1 MQDADGWF
9 RLGETASR
17 ENYVYTGQFLTLS
30 TTGDAVKS
38 GVITD
43 YDGDKRRAAARI
55 PNTTPGQNSHFTISA
70 SANQDDG
77 PRGFLVGDFGL
88 VPTSDLMHERRGD
101 PCDSGLIFR
110 DQLVSNNQHQRK
122 ARKERANRTPKEDPK
137 FALSP
142 LELFE
147 TALKE
152 VEPVTISL
160 YNDEPAKLQAYT
172 DIVKSRL
179 DQVRLVCCD
188 HDVESGYSSL
198 WHSLSLTNI
207 AGFRS

>member
-77 PRGFLVGDFGL
+77 PRGFLVCHARIH
-88 VPTSDLMHERRGD
+88 LMSRVIGGNEHN
-101 PCDSGLIFR
+101 II
-110 DQLVSNNQHQRK
+110 SN
-122 ARKERANRTPKEDPK
+122 
-137 FALSP
+137 
-142 LELFE
+142 
-147 TALKE
+147 
-152 VEPVTISL
+152 
-160 YNDEPAKLQAYT
+160 
-172 DIVKSRL
+172 
-179 DQVRLVCCD
+179 
-188 HDVESGYSSL
+188 
-198 WHSLSLTNI
+198 
-207 AGFRS
+207 

>member
-1 MQDADGWF
+1 
-9 RLGETASR
+9 
-17 ENYVYTGQFLTLS
+17 
-30 TTGDAVKS
+30 
-38 GVITD
+38 
-43 YDGDKRRAAARI
+43 
-55 PNTTPGQNSHFTISA
+55 
-70 SANQDDG
+70 
-77 PRGFLVGDFGL
+77 
-88 VPTSDLMHERRGD
+88 MHERRGD